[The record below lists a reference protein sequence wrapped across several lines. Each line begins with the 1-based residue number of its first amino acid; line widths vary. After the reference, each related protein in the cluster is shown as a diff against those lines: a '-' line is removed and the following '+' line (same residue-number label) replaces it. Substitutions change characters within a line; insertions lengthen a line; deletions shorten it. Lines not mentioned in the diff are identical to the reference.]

1 MIVEVGINNSGLS
14 QISALNG
21 MLTIGREIPAPDVVE
36 RTDGSEIIFRPTLQ
50 LLGNG
55 IQNHRL
61 APQIRSENF
70 SGERQQTVN

>member
-1 MIVEVGINNSGLS
+1 
-14 QISALNG
+14 
-21 MLTIGREIPAPDVVE
+21 MLEMPPF
-36 RTDGSEIIFRPTLQ
+36 EIIFRPALQ